1 MKLKIGVIGV
11 GHLGFHHARLLS
23 QMDDCDLVGVYD
35 IDAERA
41 RSVASQWDTKA
52 FDSPEDLIREVDA
65 VSCVV
70 PTVKHYEVGKMV
82 LEHGKHLFLEKPMA
96 KTVGEAK
103 KLIELARNKGVKL
116 QIGHIERFNPALL
129 AVRDQI
135 HEPHFIESHRLSQY
149 SARSTDVDVVLDLMI
164 HDIDL
169 TLFFMGKEP
178 VRVDGAGVPVLT
190 ERIDVAN
197 ARLEFDRG
205 EIANLTA
212 SRAYIGKKR
221 KIRIFQ
227 PDAYISIN
235 LVAMDIEIYKKIDST
250 ILPFFPDVNKNLEPL
265 KLELQSFID
274 AVRFN
279 RDVEVSGEDG
289 LRALRIAFQI
299 MKDIDRRLKL
309 SGILDK
315 ASHREK
321 LP

>member
-11 GHLGFHHARLLS
+11 GHLGFHHTRVLS
-23 QMDDCDLVGVYD
+23 QLDSCELVGIYD
-35 IDAERA
+35 IDMERA

-52 FDSPEDLIREVDA
+52 YSSPEELIKEVDA
-65 VSCVV
+65 ISCVV
-70 PTVKHYEVGKMV
+70 PTVNHHDVGKMV

-96 KTVGEAK
+96 RTIEEAEELI
-103 KLIELARNKGVKL
+103 KLAKEKGVKL

-129 AVRDQI
+129 AVKDQI
-135 HEPHFIESHRLSQY
+135 HDPHFIESHRLSQY

-178 VRVDGAGVPVLT
+178 VRIDGAGVPILT
-190 ERIDVAN
+190 DTIDVAN

-235 LVAMDIEIYKKIDST
+235 LVAMDVEIHKKIDSS
-250 ILPFFPDVNKNLEPL
+250 ILPFFPDVNKRVEPL
-265 KLELQSFID
+265 RIELESFID
-274 AVRFN
+274 AIRFD
-279 RDVEVSGEDG
+279 RRVEVSGEDG
-289 LRALRIAFQI
+289 LRALRIAFKVIQ
-299 MKDIDRRLKL
+299 DIDRRLKL
-309 SGILDK
+309 SGILQK
-315 ASHREK
+315 AAK
-321 LP
+321 GATP